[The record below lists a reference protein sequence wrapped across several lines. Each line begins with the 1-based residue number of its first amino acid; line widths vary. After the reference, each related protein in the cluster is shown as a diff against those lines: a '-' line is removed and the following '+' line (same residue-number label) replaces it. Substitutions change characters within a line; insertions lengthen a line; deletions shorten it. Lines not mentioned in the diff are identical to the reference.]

1 MENHW
6 TQEQISKKIKE
17 EFDKMW
23 STYASYNTQTVAL
36 KYERFRDIIVGVA
49 PKGDIVV
56 WLSGGLQSIQIG
68 KYKAKETTAISWE
81 DFAGMSGMAKG
92 NTKENYLR
100 YTPESKKPIPFG
112 KLEQYEQKYTWKPK
126 IETEKPVEAIL
137 YEMEMYNG
145 ESERIYHEYKGDN
158 PYEKRA
164 VPKLCSFIWQ
174 KKPNS
179 SYEINIYFKEDD
191 VYKAFEA
198 LGKEDN
204 SLDLI
209 LDLDN
214 ESELNKIYL
223 SNGKEKYVLDP
234 EKIKYYPSNGN
245 DYDPKIQIIKEQ

>member
-1 MENHW
+1 MP
-6 TQEQISKKIKE
+6 
-17 EFDKMW
+17 
-23 STYASYNTQTVAL
+23 Y
-36 KYERFRDIIVGVA
+36 
-49 PKGDIVV
+49 
-56 WLSGGLQSIQIG
+56 
-68 KYKAKETTAISWE
+68 YKAKETTEISWG
-81 DFAGMSGMAKG
+81 DFAGMNGIAPEQ
-92 NTKENYLR
+92 TRER
-100 YTPESKKPIPFG
+100 YVRMYREMKKMPSSVPFG

-126 IETEKPVEAIL
+126 IETKKSVEAIL

-179 SYEINIYFKEDD
+179 AYQINIYFKEDD
-191 VYKAFEA
+191 IYKAFEA

-204 SLDLI
+204 SMDLI

-214 ESELNKIYL
+214 ESEFKKIYL
-223 SNGKEKYVLDP
+223 SNSKEKYVLDP

-245 DYDPKIQIIKEQ
+245 DYDPKIQTIIKD